1 MTRITALLA
10 IAACASLSTPAL
22 AAGDSAGP
30 VDAKALAAPCAACH
44 GEGGVKPILPS
55 YPIIGGQY
63 EDYLVHA
70 LNGYRDGSRKN
81 AIMAGQVASMSDEQ
95 IEALADYFAKQ
106 DSPLYTPRI
115 EHGSGAQ

>member
-1 MTRITALLA
+1 MNRMTTLMAA
-10 IAACASLSTPAL
+10 IATSLLSVQAQ

-30 VDAKALAAPCAACH
+30 VDVQALAAPCAACH

-55 YPIIGGQY
+55 YPSIGGQY
-63 EDYLVHA
+63 EDYLVHSLKA
-70 LNGYRDGSRKN
+70 YRDGSRKN
-81 AIMAGQVASMSDEQ
+81 AIMAGQVASMSDAQ

>member
-1 MTRITALLA
+1 MNRMTALM
-10 IAACASLSTPAL
+10 AAMATAL
-22 AAGDSAGP
+22 FSAQAQAAGDGAID
-30 VDAKALAAPCAACH
+30 VQALATPCAACH

-55 YPIIGGQY
+55 YQVIGGQY
-63 EDYLVHA
+63 EDYLVHS
-70 LNGYRDGSRKN
+70 LKSYRDGSRKN
-81 AIMAGQVASMSDEQ
+81 AIMAGQVASMSDAQ